1 MTEKEKM
8 IAGELYNPK
17 DEEIQKDFYK
27 ARVLLH
33 KINTL
38 SIEKKEER
46 AEAIFK
52 LIKNTDES
60 TYIEPPFYCDYGY
73 NIIAG
78 KNLYIN
84 FNCCILDGTTVTFG
98 DNVMIAPNVQIYT
111 AAHPLNYKERNSG
124 LEFAKPISI
133 GNNVW
138 IGGNSVLCPGV
149 TLGNNVVVGAGSVVT
164 KSFPDDVII
173 AGNPAKIIKTIDNS

>member
-8 IAGELYNPK
+8 IAGKMYNPK
-17 DEEIQKDFYK
+17 DEEIQKDFYN
-27 ARVLLH
+27 ARILLH

-38 SIEKKEER
+38 SIVKKQER
-46 AEAIFK
+46 DKAILQ
-52 LIKNTDES
+52 LINNAKKDI
-60 TYIEPPFYCDYGY
+60 YIEPPFYCDFGY

-84 FNCCILDGTTVTFG
+84 FNCCILDGSTVTFG
-98 DNVMIAPNVQIYT
+98 DNVMVAPNVQIYT
-111 AAHPLNYKERNSG
+111 ATHPIRFNQRNSG
-124 LEFAKPISI
+124 VEFAKPISI

-149 TLGNNVVVGAGSVVT
+149 TLGDNVVVGAGSVVT
-164 KSFPDDVII
+164 KNFPNDVVI
-173 AGNPAKIIKTIDNS
+173 AGNPAKIIKTIDNT